1 MIKHKELIK
10 TYKSPLYI
18 YDGTIIKR
26 QYQKLKN
33 AFSSISNFKIN
44 YAVKALSNIA
54 ILQLIKDLGA
64 NVDTVSIGEIKLAL
78 LAGFSPE
85 QISFTPNGVPFA
97 ELEEAIAMG
106 VHLTLDNLEQIYR
119 YSEKYNKAIAIRIK
133 PNVKAGGNEKIAVGH
148 KNSKFGIPLEQIKE
162 ITSLIEAKKLTVDG
176 LHLHTGSDI
185 LAVQSFLD
193 AAEVL
198 FETAHNF
205 DNLKFLDFGSG
216 FKVKY
221 KPDDYETDIADLG
234 KKLSNRFKEFN
245 KNYKNDLTLI
255 IEPGK
260 FLVSESGQFLT
271 TVSTIKNTNDKQF
284 AFVDAGLNQLIR
296 PMLYNAYHHIINLS
310 NPKGKPENYDV
321 VGYICET
328 DTFAS
333 EQAIPKIKTG
343 DILAFQNAGA
353 YAFTM
358 ASNYNSR
365 LRPAEVL
372 CIDGRYQL
380 IRKRETFED
389 LIRNQVY

>member
-26 QYQKLKN
+26 QYQKLTN
-33 AFSSISNFKIN
+33 AFSLSPNFKIN
-44 YAVKALSNIA
+44 YAIKALSSLA
-54 ILQLIKDLGA
+54 ILQLIKSLGA
-64 NVDTVSIGEIKLAL
+64 NVDAVSIGEIKLAL

-85 QISFTPNGVPFA
+85 QISFTPNGVPFT
-97 ELEEAIAMG
+97 ELEEAIALG

-119 YSEKYNKAIAIRIK
+119 YNEKYNKPIAIRIK
-133 PNVKAGGNEKIAVGH
+133 PNIKAGGNEKIAVGH
-148 KNSKFGIPLEQIKE
+148 KNSKFGIPLYQIKE
-162 ITSLIEAKKLTVDG
+162 ITTLIETKKLTVDG

-185 LAVQSFLD
+185 LDAQSFLD

-198 FETAHNF
+198 FETAPNF
-205 DNLKFLDFGSG
+205 NDLKFLDFGSG

-221 KPDDYETDIADLG
+221 KPNDYETDIADLG
-234 KKLSNRFKEFN
+234 TKLSNRFKEFN
-245 KNYKNDLTLI
+245 KNYNNDLTLI

-271 TVSTIKNTNDKQF
+271 TVSTIKKTNDKQF

-296 PMLYNAYHHIINLS
+296 PMLYDAYHHIINIS
-310 NPKGKPENYDV
+310 NPEGKTANYDV

-333 EQAIPKIKTG
+333 EQAITQIKTG

-365 LRPAEVL
+365 LRPAEIL
-372 CIDGRYQL
+372 CIDGKCQL

-389 LIRNQVY
+389 LTQNQIY

>member
-1 MIKHKELIK
+1 MNKHKELIK
-10 TYKSPLYI
+10 AYKSPLYV
-18 YDGTIIKR
+18 YDGTIIKG
-26 QYQKLKN
+26 QYQKLIN
-33 AFSSISNFKIN
+33 AFSASPRFKIN

-78 LAGFSPE
+78 LAGFSPQ

-97 ELEEAIAMG
+97 ELEEAIALG
-106 VHLTLDNLEQIYR
+106 VHLTLDNLEQINR
-119 YSEKYNKAIAIRIK
+119 YSEKYDKPLAIRIK

-162 ITSLIEAKKLTVDG
+162 VTALIKTKKLTVDG

-185 LAVQSFLD
+185 LKAQSFLD

-198 FETAHNF
+198 FETANHF
-205 DNLKFLDFGSG
+205 DDLKFLDFGSG

-221 KPDDYETDIADLG
+221 KPNDYETDIADLG
-234 KKLSNRFKEFN
+234 KILSNRFNQFS
-245 KNYKNDLTLI
+245 KNYGKDLTLI

-271 TVSTIKNTNDKQF
+271 TVSTVKNTNDKQF

-296 PMLYNAYHHIINLS
+296 PMLYGAYHHIINIS
-310 NPKGKPENYDV
+310 NPSGKPTNYDV

-328 DTFAS
+328 DTFAND
-333 EQAIPKIKTG
+333 QTITTIKTG

-372 CIDGRYQL
+372 CVDGECKL

-389 LIRNQVY
+389 LTHNQVY